1 MKEYTK
7 PRTEIIPVLPQT
19 QTLVIAASGI
29 EQKEAQ

>member
-19 QTLVIAASGI
+19 IIALSMP
-29 EQKEAQ
+29 EENAQ